1 MDKDIEKYLKSFEF
15 GELRHF
21 KNMAVFP
28 LLTSLDDSPEYLT
41 LKEALDKH
49 LLTITEVSQEGS
61 VPDLKVTNKSEVPV
75 LLLDGEEVVGA
86 KQNRVLNTTI
96 LLKAKS
102 ETVIPVTCTEQGR
115 WEYTSREFSDSG
127 TVMIPKL
134 RVMKSHSVSHTL
146 EDSQQ
151 FRSDQGTVW
160 TGIDEMAEESETRSQ
175 TRAMRDIFQAKLSD
189 LDEYLKAFPSVP
201 HQKGLFTFIDE
212 KVVGFD
218 FISLESAYTK
228 LHPKLVKSYALEALI
243 RREQKRESP
252 EKEKAGQFLN
262 EALDSEEKKYD
273 SVSQGQDYRFEG
285 KEVVGSALKVGKK
298 VIHLAFFRITES
310 EKAGQIAGYRRRRQ
324 FRTG

>member
-1 MDKDIEKYLKSFEF
+1 MDKEIKKYLRSFEF
-15 GELRHF
+15 GEVHHV
-21 KNMAVFP
+21 KNMGVIP
-28 LLTSLDDSPEYLT
+28 ILTSLDDSIEYLT
-41 LKEALDKH
+41 LKEALDKQ
-49 LLTITEVSQEGS
+49 LLTITEISQEGS
-61 VPDLKVTNKSEVPV
+61 VPDLKVVNKTEIPV

-115 WEYTSREFSDSG
+115 WEYTSRELSDSG

-134 RVMKSHSVSHTL
+134 RVMKSRSVSHTL

-175 TRAMRDIFQAKLSD
+175 TQAMRDVFQAKIGD
-189 LDEYLKAFPSVP
+189 LDEYIKAFPSIP
-201 HQKGLFTFIDE
+201 HQKGLFVFIDQ

-218 FISLESAYTK
+218 FISLEPAYAQ
-228 LHPKLVKSYALEALI
+228 LHSKLVKSYALEALI
-243 RREQKRESP
+243 RREQKTGKP
-252 EKEKAGQFLN
+252 GKE
-262 EALDSEEKKYD
+262 EATKFIDEVMKSDQKKYD
-273 SVSQGQDYRFEG
+273 SVGQGWDYRFEG

-298 VIHLAFFRITES
+298 VVHLAFFRITES
-310 EKAGQIAGYRRRRQ
+310 EKAGKIAGYRRRRR
-324 FRTG
+324 FRTA

>member
-151 FRSDQGTVW
+151 FRSDQG
-160 TGIDEMAEESETRSQ
+160 
-175 TRAMRDIFQAKLSD
+175 AKLSD